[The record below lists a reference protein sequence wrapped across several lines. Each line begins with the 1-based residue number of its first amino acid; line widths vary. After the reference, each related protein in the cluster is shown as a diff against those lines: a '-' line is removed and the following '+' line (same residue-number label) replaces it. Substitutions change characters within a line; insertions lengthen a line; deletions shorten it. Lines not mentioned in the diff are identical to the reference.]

1 MVVTRLQVPHLLSK
15 RLNCLFFKET
25 KYLSHLYPASWGQE
39 LILPRTSEV
48 RDETLMDFYLKT
60 YGLLF
65 ETTSWFDIHRFLF

>member
-48 RDETLMDFYLKT
+48 RDETLT